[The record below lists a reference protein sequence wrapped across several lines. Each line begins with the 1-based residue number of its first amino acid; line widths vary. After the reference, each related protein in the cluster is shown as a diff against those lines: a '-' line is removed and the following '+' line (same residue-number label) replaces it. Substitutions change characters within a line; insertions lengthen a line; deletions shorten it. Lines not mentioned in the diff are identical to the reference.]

1 MLIGIPREPQTLVS
15 ATPDTV
21 GKLIKLGYDVAVQ
34 SGAGDQ
40 ANFPDSQYEAAGATI
55 VGEDVLVLRHRDD
68 SRYAVPRAA
77 RCPEVRVDP
86 DLPYGTGSQ

>member
-1 MLIGIPREPQTLVS
+1 MLIGIPREPQTLVA

-40 ANFPDSQYEAAGATI
+40 ANHPDSQYESAGARI
-55 VGEDVLVLRHRDD
+55 VGDDVWSTADIITTLDTP
-68 SRYAVPRAA
+68 SAEQRAA
-77 RCPEVRVDP
+77 MKPQAT
-86 DLPYGTGSQ
+86 L